1 MVPLRIMIFDY
12 YDISVS
18 PEKNVELQV
27 AYRTH
32 MGQLKKHKRSTEGLG
47 LIPPTDGSFCAA
59 SLLGNWENEEIELDD
74 FLALSA
80 LRFCGFVSEH
90 RNHLR
95 HVFFL

>member
-32 MGQLKKHKRSTEGLG
+32 MG
-47 LIPPTDGSFCAA
+47 
-59 SLLGNWENEEIELDD
+59 
-74 FLALSA
+74 
-80 LRFCGFVSEH
+80 
-90 RNHLR
+90 
-95 HVFFL
+95 